1 MIEEAQQAPRMIETH
16 AGKTFTGRV
25 VIDERAFVDCT
36 FEGATLLYFGGPP
49 PSFQGC
55 QFRNVQWDFKSSA
68 LNTIGLLQ
76 AFSRP
81 ESGFRAL
88 FEQIFVSP
96 AEPDADGADPR

>member
-1 MIEEAQQAPRMIETH
+1 MTGRVQQTPRMIETH
-16 AGKTFTGRV
+16 TGKTFTGRV

-55 QFRNVQWDFKSSA
+55 QFRGAQWDFKSSA

-88 FEQIFVSP
+88 FEQIFAGS
-96 AEPDADGADPR
+96 AGAD

>member
-1 MIEEAQQAPRMIETH
+1 MAEPREKEARQVRTET
-16 AGKTFTGRV
+16 AKTFTGRV

-49 PSFQGC
+49 PSFRGC
-55 QFRNVQWDFKSSA
+55 QFRGAQWDFKSSA

-81 ESGFRAL
+81 ESGFRPL
-88 FEQIFVSP
+88 FEQIFASP
-96 AEPDADGADPR
+96 AGPGGDGPATP